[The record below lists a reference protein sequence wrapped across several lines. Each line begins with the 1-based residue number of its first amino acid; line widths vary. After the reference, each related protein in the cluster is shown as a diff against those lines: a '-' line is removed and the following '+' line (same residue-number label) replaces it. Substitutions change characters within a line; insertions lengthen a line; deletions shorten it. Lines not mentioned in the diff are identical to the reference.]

1 MELIVPPF
9 AEMFAVPLLLL
20 LVCALAAVGLRW
32 PWAAGLSR
40 IWAGILAL
48 FLAFSMG
55 FAYWGLPPFYG
66 GKTPTNC
73 CPTLQ
78 H

>member
-1 MELIVPPF
+1 V
-9 AEMFAVPLLLL
+9 
-20 LVCALAAVGLRW
+20 
-32 PWAAGLSR
+32 
-40 IWAGILAL
+40 AL

-55 FAYWGLPPFYG
+55 FAYWGVQSFSG
-66 GKTPTNC
+66 WKTPTNC